1 MTMSATVTVIGG
13 LRPPGCVVL
22 DPLSRSSIATTCGS
36 SNNRGVFM
44 TITSSPSCWCYG
56 MYCSSIAT
64 TFPSFV
70 VIQYGDDSAEP
81 SKERKSSANRLRL
94 TTVRS
99 SDIGETSNG
108 HLRRRI
114 DLDHPPARVLV
125 PDVETIGAC
134 VPRW

>member
-1 MTMSATVTVIGG
+1 
-13 LRPPGCVVL
+13 
-22 DPLSRSSIATTCGS
+22 
-36 SNNRGVFM
+36 M
-44 TITSSPSCWCYG
+44 TITFLSSCWCYG

-99 SDIGETSNG
+99 VGYW
-108 HLRRRI
+108 R
-114 DLDHPPARVLV
+114 
-125 PDVETIGAC
+125 DVDTDTFAAGSISIIRQRGFAF
-134 VPRW
+134 RM